1 MFQRLLVDTCRA
13 DPVSLAEFLDRLF
26 NTLNWTVTEF
36 GVTLKEAL
44 DARARAHET
53 RQRRRKC
60 AVMFELSVTLARV
73 LEFLTKELPEV
84 FLKAQSLDLRR
95 LTETLVFVLGHATT
109 GPDAALF
116 DRALLAHVAP
126 SDKVSR
132 AAILAPVAGI
142 LLNLDAAAS
151 EAAERLAAHTS
162 LPEALPEDRTPASA
176 CVESIAA
183 ELARSNADVAQLEFL
198 RDFGWTDHFF
208 FPRGV
213 DCGDAKEAASPPH
226 ALVRLRDFV
235 HRVRATREEVERA
248 RETEDA
254 RSIPDAFV
262 DPIMQTVMAD
272 PVTLPGSGQVVD
284 RATIRRH
291 LLGDRTDPFSRSP
304 LDESMLVP
312 ADELRRRIEK
322 WREEAPA
329 GAESLADV
337 D

>member
-1 MFQRLLVDTCRA
+1 MCIRDSS
-13 DPVSLAEFLDRLF
+13 DPSLLAEFLDRLF

-44 DARARAHET
+44 DSRARQHET

-60 AVMFELSVTLARV
+60 TVMFELSVTLTRV

-84 FLKAQSLDLRR
+84 FLEAQSLDLRR
-95 LTETLVFVLGHATT
+95 LTETLVFVLGHATV

-151 EAAERLAAHTS
+151 EAAERL
-162 LPEALPEDRTPASA
+162 EACVESK

-198 RDFGWTDHFF
+198 GEFSWTDHFF
-208 FPRGV
+208 FPVETPGES
-213 DCGDAKEAASPPH
+213 KESKSTPRV
-226 ALVRLRDFV
+226 LTQLRDFV
-235 HRVRATREEVERA
+235 RRVCATREDVERA

-262 DPIMQTVMAD
+262 DPIMQTVMTD

-312 ADELRRRIEK
+312 ADELRRSIEK

-329 GAESLADV
+329 AESLADI

>member
-1 MFQRLLVDTCRA
+1 MDACRA
-13 DPVSLAEFLDRLF
+13 DPGLLATFLDRLF

-53 RQRRRKC
+53 RQRQRKC
-60 AVMFELSVTLARV
+60 AVMFDLSVTLARV

-84 FLKAQSLDLRR
+84 FLAAQSLDLRR
-95 LTETLVFVLGHATT
+95 LTETLVFVLGHTT
-109 GPDAALF
+109 VGPDASLF
-116 DRALLAHVAP
+116 DRAAAARVAP
-126 SDKVSR
+126 SGAVSR

-151 EAAERLAAHTS
+151 EAAERLVRPVS
-162 LPEALPEDRTPASA
+162 GDDVSRPAA
-176 CVESIAA
+176 CVESVAA

-198 RDFGWTDHFF
+198 RDFRWTDHFF
-208 FPRGV
+208 FPPGVRGES
-213 DCGDAKEAASPPH
+213 KEATSPPP

-235 HRVRATREEVERA
+235 HRVRTTREDVERA

-254 RSIPDAFV
+254 RSIPDEFV

-322 WREEAPA
+322 WREEAPVA
-329 GAESLADV
+329 DSLADV